1 MMTAAKVRE
10 LEKLNTLKGLLKIP
24 PDERN

>member
-1 MMTAAKVRE
+1 MTAAKVRE